1 MKSTF
6 HDRDRKAYVVLE
18 RVHSDVCGPLSTSST
33 AKHKCYVIFVDD
45 FSRKCWIS
53 FMQKKDATFS
63 NFVEFKALI
72 EKDTCKKVKTLRSKN
87 AGEYV

>member
-1 MKSTF
+1 
-6 HDRDRKAYVVLE
+6 
-18 RVHSDVCGPLSTSST
+18 
-33 AKHKCYVIFVDD
+33 
-45 FSRKCWIS
+45 
-53 FMQKKDATFS
+53 MQKKDATFS